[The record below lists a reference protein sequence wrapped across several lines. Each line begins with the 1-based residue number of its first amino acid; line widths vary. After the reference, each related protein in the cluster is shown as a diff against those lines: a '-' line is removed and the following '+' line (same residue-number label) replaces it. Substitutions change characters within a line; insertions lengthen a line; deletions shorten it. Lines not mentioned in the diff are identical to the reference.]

1 MAGRTFRALAI
12 VGGATFAT
20 MAFVTTAYAHVPVV
34 SATCVDEKTELVV
47 DLRSYSGKGRN
58 LLTVTGDGAQLVKT
72 EFATEYSLK
81 REFDG
86 RLDHTFMVK
95 VEAWDDPDA
104 TKGWAFEKKLEVV
117 KCVRPT
123 PTTTTPTT
131 TTTPA
136 MPTTTTTKPS
146 TSTPTSPPATMT
158 TTSAAVPPVKVETPA
173 TPLAATGASPL
184 WTVLAG
190 VGLIGLGAGVVFA
203 MRRKRA

>member
-58 LLTVTGDGAQLVKT
+58 VLTVTGDGAQLVKT

-86 RLDHTFMVK
+86 RLDHTFTVK

-123 PTTTTPTT
+123 TTTTTTTTPT
-131 TTTPA
+131 P
-136 MPTTTTTKPS
+136 TTTKPS

-158 TTSAAVPPVKVETPA
+158 TTSAAVPPVKVQTPA